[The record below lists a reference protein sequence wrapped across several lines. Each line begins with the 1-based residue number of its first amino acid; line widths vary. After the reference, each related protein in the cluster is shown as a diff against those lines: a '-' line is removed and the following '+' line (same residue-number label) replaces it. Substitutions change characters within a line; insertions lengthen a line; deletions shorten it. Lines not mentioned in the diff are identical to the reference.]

1 MKLIKETSPYI
12 RRKSS
17 VARMMGDVL
26 IALAPVSIFS
36 MVIYGWRA
44 IYMFLLSLVV
54 MIGAECVFVYLTK
67 QDPYDGTKKSFK
79 EKVKVACSKATIN
92 NILAPAI
99 SAVIYALLLPA
110 GTNWYIVI
118 IGALIGIVIGKL
130 VFGGLGANIFN
141 PAAVG
146 RVSVLICFG
155 SRLSETLKNASGA
168 FGVDVVAGGTPL
180 AQVMTDMTN
189 VNSYSL
195 LDMFLGLIPGM
206 IGETSKVLIILG
218 AIYLFIRRSADFRP
232 TLSAL
237 VTFMFLMFIAGLK
250 VDGVNPFTF
259 MLYQT
264 LGGGLIFGAVFMLTD
279 PITSPTTKPGR
290 YLYGI
295 VVAILVVL
303 IRIFGAYPEG
313 VAFSLL
319 IGNML
324 VPLIDYYKW
333 QTSKINYKHL
343 ILWSGLIGAC
353 ALVLVLGM

>member
-36 MVIYGWRA
+36 MVIYGWKA

-54 MIGAECVFVYLTK
+54 MLGAECVFVFLTK
-67 QDPYDGTKKSFK
+67 QDPYDDTKKKFID
-79 EKVKVACSKATIN
+79 KVKTAYSKATIN

-130 VFGGLGANIFN
+130 LFGGLGANIFN

-155 SRLSETLKNASGA
+155 QRLSIPAGN
-168 FGVDVVAGGTPL
+168 FGVDVLAGGTPL
-180 AQVMTDMTN
+180 AQTMADATN
-189 VNSYSL
+189 INSYSL

-206 IGETSKVLIILG
+206 IGETSKLLIIIG
-218 AIYLFIRRSADFRP
+218 AIYLFVRKSADFRP
-232 TLSAL
+232 TIAAAL
-237 VTFMFLMFIAGLK
+237 TFMFLMLICGLK
-250 VDGVNPFTF
+250 VDGVNPFMF

-264 LGGGLIFGAVFMLTD
+264 LSGGLIFGAVFMLTD
-279 PITSPTTKPGR
+279 PITSPTTKAGR
-290 YLYGI
+290 YTYGI

-343 ILWSGLIGAC
+343 ILWGALIGVTS
-353 ALVLVLGM
+353 LVLVLGM

>member
-44 IYMFLLSLVV
+44 IYMFLLSLAV
-54 MIGAECVFVYLTK
+54 MIASECVFVYLTK
-67 QDPYDGTKKSFK
+67 QDPYDGVKKKFK
-79 EKVKVACSKATIN
+79 EKVKTAYSKATIN

-99 SAVIYALLLPA
+99 SAIIYTLLLPA

-118 IGALIGIVIGKL
+118 IGALIGIILGKL

-155 SRLSETLKNASGA
+155 SRLSIPSGN

-180 AQVMTDMTN
+180 AQVMTDASN
-189 VNSYSL
+189 INSYSL

-206 IGETSKVLIILG
+206 IGETSKLLIIIG
-218 AIYLFIRRSADFRP
+218 AIYLFVRKSADFRP

-237 VTFMFLMFIAGLK
+237 LTFMFLMFIAGLK
-250 VDGVNPFTF
+250 VDNVNPFEF

-279 PITSPTTKPGR
+279 PITSPTTKAGR

-295 VVAILVVL
+295 VVAILVAL

-343 ILWSGLIGAC
+343 ILWTCLIGVTS
-353 ALVLVLGM
+353 LVLVLGM

>member
-36 MVIYGWRA
+36 MVIYGWKA
-44 IYMFLLSLVV
+44 IYMFLLSLAV
-54 MIGAECVFVYLTK
+54 MISAECVFLFLTK
-67 QDPYDGTKKSFK
+67 QDPYDGTKKKFK
-79 EKVKVACSKATIN
+79 EKVKTAYSKATIN

-155 SRLSETLKNASGA
+155 SRLSIPSGN
-168 FGVDVVAGGTPL
+168 FGVDVLAGGTPL
-180 AQVMTDMTN
+180 AQTMADASNINT
-189 VNSYSL
+189 YSL

-206 IGETSKVLIILG
+206 IGETSKLLIIVG
-218 AIYLFIRRSADFRP
+218 AVYLFVRKSADFRP

-237 VTFMFLMFIAGLK
+237 LTFMFLMLIAGLR
-250 VDGVNPFTF
+250 VDGVNPFMF

-264 LGGGLIFGAVFMLTD
+264 LSGGLIFGAVFMLTD

-333 QTSKINYKHL
+333 QTSKINYKHI
-343 ILWSGLIGAC
+343 ILWTALIGVTS
-353 ALVLVLGM
+353 LVLVLGM

>member
-17 VARMMGDVL
+17 VARMMTDVL
-26 IALAPVSIFS
+26 IALAPVTIFS
-36 MVIYGWRA
+36 IVIYGWRA
-44 IYMFLLSLVV
+44 IYMFLLSLAV
-54 MIGAECVFVYLTK
+54 MIASECVFVYLTK
-67 QDPYDGTKKSFK
+67 QDPYDGTKKKFT
-79 EKVKVACSKATIN
+79 EKVKTAYSKATIN
-92 NILAPAI
+92 NVLAPAI
-99 SAVIYALLLPA
+99 SAIIYALLLPA

-118 IGALIGIVIGKL
+118 IGALIGIVLGKL

-146 RVSVLICFG
+146 RISILICFG
-155 SRLSETLKNASGA
+155 SRLSIPSGA
-168 FGVDVVAGGTPL
+168 FGVDVLAGGTPL
-180 AQVMTDMTN
+180 AQTMTDMANINTYN
-189 VNSYSL
+189 L

-206 IGETSKVLIILG
+206 IGETSKLLILVG
-218 AIYLFIRRSADFRP
+218 AAYLFIRKSADFRP

-237 VTFMFLMFIAGLK
+237 VTFMFLMFICGLK
-250 VDGVNPFTF
+250 VDGVNPLMF

-264 LGGGLIFGAVFMLTD
+264 LSGGLIFGAVFMLTD
-279 PITSPTTKPGR
+279 PITSPTTKAGR
-290 YLYGI
+290 YTYGVI
-295 VVAILVVL
+295 VAILVVL

-343 ILWSGLIGAC
+343 ILWCALIGVTS
-353 ALVLVLGM
+353 LVLVLGM

>member
-1 MKLIKETSPYI
+1 MKLITETSPYI

-44 IYMFLLSLVV
+44 IYMFLLSLAV
-54 MIGAECVFVYLTK
+54 MIASECVFVYLTK
-67 QDPYDGTKKSFK
+67 QDPYDGVKKKFK
-79 EKVKVACSKATIN
+79 EKVKTAYSKATIN

-99 SAVIYALLLPA
+99 SAIIYTLLLQA

-118 IGALIGIVIGKL
+118 IGALIGIILGKL

-155 SRLSETLKNASGA
+155 SRLSIPSGN

-180 AQVMTDMTN
+180 AQVMTDASN
-189 VNSYSL
+189 INSYSL

-206 IGETSKVLIILG
+206 IGETSKLLIIIG
-218 AIYLFIRRSADFRP
+218 AIYLFVRESADFRP

-237 VTFMFLMFIAGLK
+237 LTFMFLMFIAGLK
-250 VDGVNPFTF
+250 VDNVNPFEF

-279 PITSPTTKPGR
+279 PITSPTTKAGR

-343 ILWSGLIGAC
+343 ILWACLIGVTS
-353 ALVLVLGM
+353 LVLVLGM

>member
-1 MKLIKETSPYI
+1 MKIIKETSPYI

-36 MVIYGWRA
+36 MIIYGWKA

-54 MIGAECVFVYLTK
+54 MIGAECVFLFLTK
-67 QDPYDGTKKSFK
+67 QDPYDGTKKKFK
-79 EKVKVACSKATIN
+79 EKVKTAYSKATIN

-99 SAVIYALLLPA
+99 SAIIYALLLPA

-118 IGALIGIVIGKL
+118 IGALIGIVLGKL

-155 SRLSETLKNASGA
+155 SRLQVSSGN
-168 FGVDVVAGGTPL
+168 FGVDVMAGGTPL
-180 AQVMTDMTN
+180 AQIMTDASN
-189 VNSYSL
+189 INNYSL

-206 IGETSKVLIILG
+206 IGETSKLLIIIG
-218 AIYLFIRRSADFRP
+218 AIYLFVRKSADFRP
-232 TLSAL
+232 TIGAL
-237 VTFMFLMFIAGLK
+237 LTFMFLMLIAGLK
-250 VDGVNPFTF
+250 VDGVNPFMF

-264 LGGGLIFGAVFMLTD
+264 LSGGLIFGAVFMLTD
-279 PITSPTTKPGR
+279 PITSPTTKAGR

-295 VVAILVVL
+295 VVVILVVL

-333 QTSKINYKHL
+333 QTSKINYKHI
-343 ILWSGLIGAC
+343 ILWTALIGATS
-353 ALVLVLGM
+353 LVLVLGM

>member
-44 IYMFLLSLVV
+44 IYMFLLSLAV
-54 MIGAECVFVYLTK
+54 MIASECVFVYLTK
-67 QDPYDGTKKSFK
+67 QDPYDGTKKTFK
-79 EKVKVACSKATIN
+79 EKVKTAYSKATIN

-99 SAVIYALLLPA
+99 SAIIYALLLPA

-118 IGALIGIVIGKL
+118 IGALIGIVLGKL

-155 SRLSETLKNASGA
+155 SRLSIPAGN

-180 AQVMTDMTN
+180 AQVMADATN
-189 VNSYSL
+189 INSYSL

-206 IGETSKVLIILG
+206 IGETSKVLIIVGTL
-218 AIYLFIRRSADFRP
+218 YLFIRKSADFRP

-237 VTFMFLMFIAGLK
+237 LTFMLLMFIAGLK
-250 VDGVNPFTF
+250 VDGVNPFMF

-333 QTSKINYKHL
+333 QTSKINYKHI
-343 ILWSGLIGAC
+343 ILWTGLIGAC

>member
-26 IALAPVSIFS
+26 IALAPVTIFS
-36 MVIYGWRA
+36 IVMYGWRA

-54 MIGAECVFVYLTK
+54 MIASEIVFVYLTK

-79 EKVKVACSKATIN
+79 EKIKTAYSKATIN

-99 SAVIYALLLPA
+99 SAIIYALLLPA

-118 IGALIGIVIGKL
+118 IGALIGIVLGKL

-146 RVSVLICFG
+146 RISVLICFG
-155 SRLSETLKNASGA
+155 SRLSIPAGN
-168 FGVDVVAGGTPL
+168 FGVDVLAGGTPL
-180 AQVMTDMTN
+180 AQTMTDMAN
-189 VNSYSL
+189 INSYNL

-206 IGETSKVLIILG
+206 IGETSKLLIIIGGL
-218 AIYLFIRRSADFRP
+218 YLFIRKSADFRP

-237 VTFMFLMFIAGLK
+237 ITFMLLMFICGLK
-250 VDGVNPFTF
+250 VDGVNPFMF

-264 LGGGLIFGAVFMLTD
+264 LSGGLIFGAVFMLTD
-279 PITSPTTKPGR
+279 PITSPTTRAGR
-290 YLYGI
+290 YTYGI

-343 ILWSGLIGAC
+343 ILWIALIGVTS
-353 ALVLVLGM
+353 LVLVLGM